1 MGGGN
6 KGVLARGGV
15 QGGSASEWWALHK
28 RVHCMLLHA
37 RLVGLVS
44 VQRGGVSHLCKS
56 TAV

>member
-1 MGGGN
+1 M
-6 KGVLARGGV
+6 LARGGV

-28 RVHCMLLHA
+28 RVHCMLLRA